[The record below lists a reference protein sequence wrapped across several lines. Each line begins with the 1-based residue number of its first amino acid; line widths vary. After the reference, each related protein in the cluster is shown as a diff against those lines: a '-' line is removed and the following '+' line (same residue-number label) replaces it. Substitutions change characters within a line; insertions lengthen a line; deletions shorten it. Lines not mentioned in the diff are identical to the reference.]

1 MRGPV
6 SDYDRNNHAGGAVLG
21 CFFPDEMTRR
31 RGCYLATGEEQGL
44 TEGDNGETWPGWRGG
59 ERWPALAAL
68 DALWA
73 MTWTALQPQ
82 LAMTETRRGSPRE
95 ARDEG
100 GDAGVV
106 RCHEA
111 AHLHRL
117 GRARQPLDDR
127 EDENEPRINA
137 MTTSDEFDDGNSPA
151 SS

>member
-1 MRGPV
+1 V
-6 SDYDRNNHAGGAVLG
+6 AGVAWRRKAARPGCLG
-21 CFFPDEMTRR
+21 RAP
-31 RGCYLATGEEQGL
+31 
-44 TEGDNGETWPGWRGG
+44 GD
-59 ERWPALAAL
+59 
-68 DALWA
+68 D
-73 MTWTALQPQ
+73 WTALQPQ

-111 AHLHRL
+111 THLHRL

-127 EDENEPRINA
+127 EDENEPRIND